1 MLISGATSVESI
13 IMISCGISPSFNLDL
28 SIFIL
33 TDGERDSFDA
43 LFFSGGLSPSNDFDC
58 FLKSFFGSDF
68 TFLILFGE
76 TSCTKCLFST
86 SGESKVSIGAFSSAN
101 DKDFDLIG
109 SACGL
114 SMKGTNSGTLRLSNS
129 RVGFTGTSSKGKSAT
144 GSTKSSN
151 PVSMIFGLDIRVAEF
166 LLTSENFDS
175 ILSKIRFVFSGILGF
190 SNVLGFS
197 GIGGFSG
204 LISNVADNSSTT
216 RFGERSHSLTIICS
230 ILLTWPPIVFS
241 SACSPGISGN
251 GIFSILSCFSK
262 LSSGAFRLS
271 FSIFALRS
279 KFCFIS
285 MLTISAKF
293 RAAFTASAAFAILV
307 GLLDAPSRDFFFCI
321 TETIVT
327 LGSVGD
333 FLGERLKIL
342 FGLSEGLNIDFGLAV
357 VTVPLFGLSG
367 DSLLLAFSI
376 EGSLVRSKYGRS
388 VTIFSGNFGKS
399 LARLL
404 TFLEVLL
411 LSDSDFS
418 SDAVPFITCLLC
430 NVYGI
435 SALFFCIAALSENGS
450 SSPESA
456 GVKSMDFWCISICLL
471 LLLDPNLCRAGF
483 GSLFVR
489 STGTCPGNA
498 VSSKPST
505 TPPTTFGSYSA
516 NTVFDFKFSISCG
529 TPITVSVRD
538 SMDSLACRSRS
549 RLSSSFR
556 AFSKLLQS
564 SRSRGFSS
572 GLLFSGLLLVFF

>member
-58 FLKSFFGSDF
+58 FLKSFFDSDF
-68 TFLILFGE
+68 IFFILFGE

-101 DKDFDLIG
+101 DNDFDLIG

-129 RVGFTGTSSKGKSAT
+129 KVGFTGTSSKGKSAT

-190 SNVLGFS
+190 SNVLGFC
-197 GIGGFSG
+197 GTGGFSE
-204 LISNVADNSSTT
+204 NSSTT
-216 RFGERSHSLTIICS
+216 RFGERSRSLIIICS
-230 ILLTWPPIVFS
+230 ILLTWPHIVFS
-241 SACSPGISGN
+241 SICPPGISGN
-251 GIFSILSCFSK
+251 GIFSILSCLSK

-293 RAAFTASAAFAILV
+293 RAAFTLASAAFVILV
-307 GLLDAPSRDFFFCI
+307 GLLGPPSRDFFFCI

-327 LGSVGD
+327 LESVGD
-333 FLGERLKIL
+333 FLGERLRIL

-367 DSLLLAFSI
+367 DSLLTAFSI
-376 EGSLVRSKYGRS
+376 EESLVRSKYGRS

-404 TFLEVLL
+404 TFLEALL

-430 NVYGI
+430 NIYGI
-435 SALFFCIAALSENGS
+435 STLFF
-450 SSPESA
+450 
-456 GVKSMDFWCISICLL
+456 
-471 LLLDPNLCRAGF
+471 
-483 GSLFVR
+483 
-489 STGTCPGNA
+489 
-498 VSSKPST
+498 
-505 TPPTTFGSYSA
+505 
-516 NTVFDFKFSISCG
+516 
-529 TPITVSVRD
+529 
-538 SMDSLACRSRS
+538 
-549 RLSSSFR
+549 
-556 AFSKLLQS
+556 
-564 SRSRGFSS
+564 
-572 GLLFSGLLLVFF
+572 

>member
-1 MLISGATSVESI
+1 ELGGDGQSSELCSCNRDRLVVRGDFESSSCAPTTSMGMSGSSEDVLRSSETDDSSSRLGDLELGLKESSKSLLSCSDVVDRSDILDSVRESTQPSSRLELPELPCGNDFHVTFISCFGGGCVPLLSSSKEPLSRAPSI
-13 IMISCGISPSFNLDL
+13 IAISRRSIMAIEHELESGSSLSGVQVLVSSLLERSLLSLSF
-28 SIFIL
+28 
-33 TDGERDSFDA
+33 
-43 LFFSGGLSPSNDFDC
+43 
-58 FLKSFFGSDF
+58 
-68 TFLILFGE
+68 
-76 TSCTKCLFST
+76 
-86 SGESKVSIGAFSSAN
+86 
-101 DKDFDLIG
+101 
-109 SACGL
+109 L
-114 SMKGTNSGTLRLSNS
+114 SMERRLESAIS
-129 RVGFTGTSSKGKSAT
+129 TVSFAGSSS
-144 GSTKSSN
+144 
-151 PVSMIFGLDIRVAEF
+151 
-166 LLTSENFDS
+166 
-175 ILSKIRFVFSGILGF
+175 
-190 SNVLGFS
+190 
-197 GIGGFSG
+197 
-204 LISNVADNSSTT
+204 DNSSTI
-216 RFGERSHSLTIICS
+216 RFGERSRSLIICS
-230 ILLTWPPIVFS
+230 ILLTWSPIVFS

-251 GIFSILSCFSK
+251 GIFSMLSCFSK

-271 FSIFALRS
+271 ISIFALRS

-307 GLLDAPSRDFFFCI
+307 GLLGAPSRDFFFCI

-376 EGSLVRSKYGRS
+376 EESLVRSKYGRS

-456 GVKSMDFWCISICLL
+456 GVKSMDF
-471 LLLDPNLCRAGF
+471 
-483 GSLFVR
+483 
-489 STGTCPGNA
+489 
-498 VSSKPST
+498 
-505 TPPTTFGSYSA
+505 
-516 NTVFDFKFSISCG
+516 
-529 TPITVSVRD
+529 
-538 SMDSLACRSRS
+538 
-549 RLSSSFR
+549 
-556 AFSKLLQS
+556 
-564 SRSRGFSS
+564 
-572 GLLFSGLLLVFF
+572 